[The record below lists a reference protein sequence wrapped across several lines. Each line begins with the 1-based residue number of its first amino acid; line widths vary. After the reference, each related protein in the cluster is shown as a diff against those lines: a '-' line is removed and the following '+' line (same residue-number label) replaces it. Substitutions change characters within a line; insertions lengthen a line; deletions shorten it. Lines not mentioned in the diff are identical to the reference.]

1 MIRLKL
7 IFAGFGRRGI
17 EALIAVLV
25 LAAVAAVVA
34 ASAMVVE
41 GARTAL
47 LRVESEARPDIV
59 QVKGRF
65 NRALFETPRSGYLP
79 PLTLPVYEPLI
90 DPQALA
96 DAAGRAT
103 VLGRQSL
110 LRNVVSGDRF
120 LNVYIF
126 GIEPDQERQV
136 SSFFLRR
143 GRFLQRDDQDV
154 AVVDEASARAL
165 GVDLNDA
172 FLVRKADGEDLRLT
186 VVGILRGLEL
196 RHPPLSTI
204 ETPELRP
211 HSPFVSSGIFVTRRA
226 SQEMF
231 ARQTLTDALVV
242 ADSPSQVPALVQRI
256 RERFR
261 LNPGIFVEES
271 YTQFRRQVRD
281 FELTLTLFA
290 TMGSL
295 SALIAGAFVAKLLHD
310 AYEDRRRQYATLR
323 SLGFSPL
330 GMAGLLLG
338 LGLAVALVG
347 GGTGS
352 LAALALRPARFQ
364 MPSLMANLGAV
375 EPRFDVLVAAVVAGV
390 AVTAS
395 LLGMA
400 RTAWI
405 LARCPIAL
413 ALLEGEP

>member
-7 IFAGFGRRGI
+7 IFAGFGRHGI

-25 LAAVAAVVA
+25 LAAAATVVA

-65 NRALFETPRSGYLP
+65 NRALFDTPRSGYLP

-143 GRFLQRDDQDV
+143 GRFLRRDDQDV
-154 AVVDEASARAL
+154 AVMDEGSARAL

-186 VVGILRGLEL
+186 VVGVLGGLEL

-211 HSPFVSSGIFVTRRA
+211 PSPFVSSGIFVTQRA

-310 AYEDRRRQYATLR
+310 PYEDRRRQYPTLPPLR
-323 SLGFSPL
+323 FSPL
-330 GMAGLLLG
+330 
-338 LGLAVALVG
+338 
-347 GGTGS
+347 
-352 LAALALRPARFQ
+352 RIHR
-364 MPSLMANLGAV
+364 
-375 EPRFDVLVAAVVAGV
+375 
-390 AVTAS
+390 
-395 LLGMA
+395 
-400 RTAWI
+400 
-405 LARCPIAL
+405 
-413 ALLEGEP
+413 